1 MSPVPRRWV
10 KPQDAADYLGVTIRT
25 LQNMQADGRLTAH
38 RLGSGIVRYDLN
50 EIDAA
55 LEASA

>member
-10 KPQDAADYLGVTIRT
+10 KSQDAADHLGVTVRT
-25 LQNMQADGRLTAH
+25 LQKMQADGRITAH
-38 RLGSGIVRYDLN
+38 RIGSGIVRYDLA
-50 EIDAA
+50 EIDAI